1 MDARGTLLLSNFIT
15 SYDAKIQ
22 SLILHL
28 LFTKS
33 LQRGNIYK
41 LCLLTIEEH
50 SYNINTL
57 TIQYSKAE
65 MYHAGIYKLLLH
77 CADSLI
83 SNNIYSIYEC

>member
-33 LQRGNIYK
+33 LKRGNIYK
-41 LCLLTIEEH
+41 LCLLTTEGY
-50 SYNINTL
+50 SNNIDTL
-57 TIQYSKAE
+57 NIQYSKPRCSMLE
-65 MYHAGIYKLLLH
+65 YINVSYIVQIHL
-77 CADSLI
+77 
-83 SNNIYSIYEC
+83 